1 MNETINL
8 KDAVNDQK
16 DKNLKCAE
24 NSVLA
29 TASKLTQSSKID
41 ALLLSNAAVLESHN
55 LLLSMIS
62 DNFSDKTQI
71 HKRTIAL

>member
-1 MNETINL
+1 MTTINL

-24 NSVLA
+24 NAVLA
-29 TASKLTQSSKID
+29 SASKLTQSSKID
-41 ALLLSNAAVLESHN
+41 ALLLSYAAVLESHN

-62 DNFSDKTQI
+62 SDFSDKTQI
-71 HKRTIAL
+71 HKRTISV